1 MKALKDQKAFRSG
14 AGSEEEPF
22 RSDDGTAGI
31 KSALSELGLRGG
43 RLELE
48 SGRYDIDNPIVV
60 DSSST
65 CLSGGVWACNT
76 DPNGVFESKFGT
88 KLRMHGTDY
97 PALLIGRECDPISG
111 AIVRDLG
118 VQGDIVGMDTRPLV
132 DFAHPERS
140 AGLCLD
146 KVRTDQ
152 CAFSKLSFCGLS
164 SAVVATGNA
173 EIDACIFEDINT
185 DGCGNGFWFS
195 PRASY
200 YARVRSCIMA
210 DNPYYGFYVCGE
222 GKLIRNLEILDS
234 HFVRN
239 GGAFS
244 DGGDLPA
251 AAVFLDRVT
260 GCAVT
265 NCLFDDPGTFWY
277 YDDDA
282 GSNDERQPSH
292 RKTVALRVVGDK
304 NRLRDNTFMHSSDDS
319 IVIDGNQNIL
329 IGNIADGNVRVSGEG
344 NTVAALV
351 FSTPDARLILEGKA
365 KDTTVLIGVEEWR
378 VIRKG

>member
-1 MKALKDQKAFRSG
+1 MKSSKDYKYIRFG
-14 AGSEEEPF
+14 VGSETEPF
-22 RSDDGTAGI
+22 HSDDGCAGI
-31 KSALSELGLRGG
+31 KTELSALADRGG
-43 RLELE
+43 KLRLE
-48 SGRYDIDNPIVV
+48 SGRYDIDAPITV

-88 KLRMHGTDY
+88 KIRMHGRDY

-111 AIVRDLG
+111 AIVRDIG

-132 DFAHPERS
+132 DFEHPERS

-152 CAFSKLSFCGLS
+152 CTFSKLSFCGLS
-164 SAVVATGNA
+164 NAVVATGEA

-200 YARVRSCIMA
+200 YTRVRSCIMA
-210 DNPYYGFYVCGE
+210 DNPYYGFYVGGA
-222 GKLIRNLEILDS
+222 GKHIHNLEILDS

-244 DGGDLPA
+244 DEGDCIS
-251 AAVFLDRVT
+251 AAVFFDRVK

-265 NCLFDDPGTFWY
+265 HCLFDDPGTFWY
-277 YDDDA
+277 YDA
-282 GSNDERQPSH
+282 AAKSNNERQPSH

-304 NRLRDNTFMHSSDDS
+304 NRIRDNTFSHSSDDS

-329 IGNIADGNVRVSGEG
+329 IGNIADGNVRISGEG
-344 NTVAALV
+344 NTVATLV
-351 FSTPDARLILEGKA
+351 FTTPNARLILEGKA
-365 KDTTVLIGVEEWR
+365 KDTTVLLGVEQSR
-378 VIRKG
+378 IVLAD